1 MVEDIINIHINV
13 INNLYNITNIKYIIN
28 QIIKT
33 MSKQL
38 FKVSDLP
45 KFLFRDKMGVIINS
59 SQGYPQVFNHIII
72 PSDSN
77 SIEIIKVEAIR
88 QIREHHVFID
98 KIYETSPASSAT
110 IQAAIKRAF
119 IEPVKEIKVEKKK
132 SMFDDLNDT
141 ERRIISQYRAG
152 NFKVPDMRQERE
164 FVSDCLRHHPIN
176 ELYREDLPMRVIV
189 ITNNPEQI
197 INDWPTFGPR
207 VLDPEEQEKGVYEND

>member
-45 KFLFRDKMGVIINS
+45 KFLFRDKMGVIVNS
-59 SQGYPQVFNHIII
+59 SQGCPEVFNHIII
-72 PSDSN
+72 SSDSK
-77 SIEIIKVEAIR
+77 SIEIIKIEAIR
-88 QIREHHVFID
+88 YIREHHVFID
-98 KIYETSPASSAT
+98 KIYETSPTSSAT
-110 IQAAIKRAF
+110 VQAAVKRAF
-119 IEPVKEIKVEKKK
+119 VEPVKEIKVEKKK

-152 NFKVPDMRQERE
+152 KFKVPDMRQERE

-189 ITNNPEQI
+189 ITNPEQTI
-197 INDWPTFGPR
+197 PNWPNFGPR

>member
-77 SIEIIKVEAIR
+77 STEIIKVEAIR
-88 QIREHHVFID
+88 HIREHHVFID
-98 KIYETSPASSAT
+98 KIYETSPTSTAT

-119 IEPVKEIKVEKKK
+119 VEQVKEIKVEKKK
-132 SMFDDLNDT
+132 SMFDKLTDIEKNL
-141 ERRIISQYRAG
+141 ISEYRAG
-152 NFKVPDMRQERE
+152 KFKVPDMRQERE

-189 ITNNPEQI
+189 ITNPEQTI
-197 INDWPTFGPR
+197 PNWPNFGPR

>member
-110 IQAAIKRAF
+110 IQAVVRRAF
-119 IEPVKEIKVEKKK
+119 VEPVEEIKVEKKK

>member
-1 MVEDIINIHINV
+1 MVENIINIHINV

-77 SIEIIKVEAIR
+77 STEIIKVEAIR
-88 QIREHHVFID
+88 HIREHHVFMD
-98 KIYETSPASSAT
+98 KIYETSPTSTAT

-119 IEPVKEIKVEKKK
+119 VEPVKEIKVEKKK
-132 SMFDDLNDT
+132 SMFDKLTDIEKNL
-141 ERRIISQYRAG
+141 ISEYRAG
-152 NFKVPDMRQERE
+152 KFKVPDMWQERE

-189 ITNNPEQI
+189 ITNPEQTI
-197 INDWPTFGPR
+197 PNWPNFGPR

>member
-45 KFLFRDKMGVIINS
+45 KFLFRDKMGVIVNS

-77 SIEIIKVEAIR
+77 STEMIKIEAIR
-88 QIREHHVFID
+88 HIREHHVFID

-110 IQAAIKRAF
+110 IQAVVRRAF
-119 IEPVKEIKVEKKK
+119 VEPVEEIKVEKKK

>member
-1 MVEDIINIHINV
+1 
-13 INNLYNITNIKYIIN
+13 
-28 QIIKT
+28 

-38 FKVSDLP
+38 FKVSNLP
-45 KFLFRDKMGVIINS
+45 NFLFRDKMGVIMNS

-98 KIYETSPASSAT
+98 KIYENLPTSTAT
-110 IQAAIKRAF
+110 IQTAVKRAF
-119 IEPVKEIKVEKKK
+119 VEPVEEIKVEKKK

-152 NFKVPDMRQERE
+152 KFKVPDMRQERE

-189 ITNNPEQI
+189 ITSNPEQI

>member
-38 FKVSDLP
+38 FKVSNLP
-45 KFLFRDKMGVIINS
+45 NFLFRDKMGVIINS

-72 PSDSN
+72 PSDSD
-77 SIEIIKVEAIR
+77 STEIIKIDAIGH
-88 QIREHHVFID
+88 IREHHVFLD
-98 KIYETSPASSAT
+98 KIYETSSALTAT
-110 IQAAIKRAF
+110 IQAAVKRAF
-119 IEPVKEIKVEKKK
+119 VEPVKEIKVEKKK
-132 SMFDDLNDT
+132 SMFDKLTDIEKNL
-141 ERRIISQYRAG
+141 ISEYRAG
-152 NFKVPDMRQERE
+152 KFKVPDMRQERE

-189 ITNNPEQI
+189 ITSNPEQI

-207 VLDPEEQEKGVYEND
+207 ILDPEEQEKGVYEND

>member
-1 MVEDIINIHINV
+1 MVENIINIHINV

-77 SIEIIKVEAIR
+77 STEIIKVEAIR
-88 QIREHHVFID
+88 HIREHHVFMD
-98 KIYETSPASSAT
+98 KIYETSPTSTAT
-110 IQAAIKRAF
+110 VQTAIKRAF
-119 IEPVKEIKVEKKK
+119 VEPVKEIKVEKKK
-132 SMFDDLNDT
+132 SMFDKLTDIEKNL
-141 ERRIISQYRAG
+141 ISEYRAG
-152 NFKVPDMRQERE
+152 KFKVPDMRQERE

-189 ITNNPEQI
+189 ITSNPEQI
-197 INDWPTFGPR
+197 IPDWPTYGPR
-207 VLDPEEQEKGVYEND
+207 ILDPEEQEKGVYEND

>member
-1 MVEDIINIHINV
+1 MVENIINIHINV

-77 SIEIIKVEAIR
+77 STEIIKVEAIR
-88 QIREHHVFID
+88 HIREHHVFMD
-98 KIYETSPASSAT
+98 KIYETSPTSTAT
-110 IQAAIKRAF
+110 VQAAVKRAF
-119 IEPVKEIKVEKKK
+119 VEPVKEIKVEKKK
-132 SMFDDLNDT
+132 SMFDKLTDIEKNL
-141 ERRIISQYRAG
+141 ISEYRAG
-152 NFKVPDMRQERE
+152 KFKVPDMWQERE

-189 ITNNPEQI
+189 ITNPEQTI
-197 INDWPTFGPR
+197 PNWPNFGPR

>member
-77 SIEIIKVEAIR
+77 STEIIKVEAIR
-88 QIREHHVFID
+88 HIREHHVFID
-98 KIYETSPASSAT
+98 KIYETSPT
-110 IQAAIKRAF
+110 
-119 IEPVKEIKVEKKK
+119 
-132 SMFDDLNDT
+132 
-141 ERRIISQYRAG
+141 
-152 NFKVPDMRQERE
+152 
-164 FVSDCLRHHPIN
+164 
-176 ELYREDLPMRVIV
+176 
-189 ITNNPEQI
+189 
-197 INDWPTFGPR
+197 
-207 VLDPEEQEKGVYEND
+207 

>member
-1 MVEDIINIHINV
+1 MVENIINIHINV

-72 PSDSN
+72 PSDSD
-77 SIEIIKVEAIR
+77 STEIIKAEAIR
-88 QIREHHVFID
+88 HIREHHVFMD
-98 KIYETSPASSAT
+98 KIYETSPTSTAT
-110 IQAAIKRAF
+110 VQAAVKRAF
-119 IEPVKEIKVEKKK
+119 VEPVKEIKVEKKK
-132 SMFDDLNDT
+132 SMFDKLTDIEKNL
-141 ERRIISQYRAG
+141 ISEYRAG
-152 NFKVPDMRQERE
+152 KFKVPDMRQERE
-164 FVSDCLRHHPIN
+164 FVNDCLRHHPIN
-176 ELYREDLPMRVIV
+176 ELYREDLPMRVII
-189 ITNNPEQI
+189 ITNPEQTI
-197 INDWPTFGPR
+197 PNWPNFGPR

>member
-13 INNLYNITNIKYIIN
+13 INNLYNIINIKCIIN

-38 FKVSDLP
+38 FKVSNLP

-77 SIEIIKVEAIR
+77 STEIIKVEAIR
-88 QIREHHVFID
+88 HIREHHVFID
-98 KIYETSPASSAT
+98 KIYETSPTSTAT
-110 IQAAIKRAF
+110 VQAAVKRAF
-119 IEPVKEIKVEKKK
+119 VEPVKEIEVEKKK

-141 ERRIISQYRAG
+141 ERRIISQY
-152 NFKVPDMRQERE
+152 
-164 FVSDCLRHHPIN
+164 
-176 ELYREDLPMRVIV
+176 
-189 ITNNPEQI
+189 
-197 INDWPTFGPR
+197 FGPR
-207 VLDPEEQEKGVYEND
+207 VLEPEEQEKGVYEND

>member
-1 MVEDIINIHINV
+1 MVENIINIHINV

-45 KFLFRDKMGVIINS
+45 KFLFRDKTGVIINS

-77 SIEIIKVEAIR
+77 STEIIKVEAIR
-88 QIREHHVFID
+88 HIREHHVFID
-98 KIYETSPASSAT
+98 KIYETSPTSTAT
-110 IQAAIKRAF
+110 VQAAVKRAF
-119 IEPVKEIKVEKKK
+119 VEPVKEIKVEKKK
-132 SMFDDLNDT
+132 SMFDKLTDIEKNL
-141 ERRIISQYRAG
+141 ISEYRAG
-152 NFKVPDMRQERE
+152 KFKVPDMRQERE

-189 ITNNPEQI
+189 ITSNP
-197 INDWPTFGPR
+197 DWPTFGPR
-207 VLDPEEQEKGVYEND
+207 VLDPEEQQIINEEKGVYEND

>member
-77 SIEIIKVEAIR
+77 STEIIKVEAIR
-88 QIREHHVFID
+88 HIREHHVFID
-98 KIYETSPASSAT
+98 KIYETSPTSTAT

-119 IEPVKEIKVEKKK
+119 VEQVKEIKVEKKK
-132 SMFDDLNDT
+132 SMFDKLTDIEKNL
-141 ERRIISQYRAG
+141 ISEYRAG
-152 NFKVPDMRQERE
+152 KFKVPDMWQERE
-164 FVSDCLRHHPIN
+164 FVSVCLRHHPIN

-189 ITNNPEQI
+189 ITNPEQTI
-197 INDWPTFGPR
+197 PNWPNFGPR

>member
-77 SIEIIKVEAIR
+77 STEIIKAEAIR
-88 QIREHHVFID
+88 HIREHHVFMD
-98 KIYETSPASSAT
+98 KIYETSPTSTAT
-110 IQAAIKRAF
+110 VQAAVKRAF
-119 IEPVKEIKVEKKK
+119 VEPVKEIKVEKKK
-132 SMFDDLNDT
+132 SMFDKLTDIEKNL
-141 ERRIISQYRAG
+141 ISEYRAG
-152 NFKVPDMRQERE
+152 KFKVPDMWQ
-164 FVSDCLRHHPIN
+164 
-176 ELYREDLPMRVIV
+176 
-189 ITNNPEQI
+189 
-197 INDWPTFGPR
+197 
-207 VLDPEEQEKGVYEND
+207 

>member
-38 FKVSDLP
+38 FKVSNLP
-45 KFLFRDKMGVIINS
+45 NFLFRDKMGVIINS

-77 SIEIIKVEAIR
+77 STEIIKVEAIR
-88 QIREHHVFID
+88 HIREHHVFID
-98 KIYETSPASSAT
+98 KIYETSSALTAT
-110 IQAAIKRAF
+110 IQAAVKRAF
-119 IEPVKEIKVEKKK
+119 VEPVKEIKVEKKK
-132 SMFDDLNDT
+132 SMFDKLTDIEKNL
-141 ERRIISQYRAG
+141 ISEYRAG
-152 NFKVPDMRQERE
+152 KFKVPDMWQERE
-164 FVSDCLRHHPIN
+164 FVRDCLRHHPIN

-189 ITNNPEQI
+189 ITSNPEQI

-207 VLDPEEQEKGVYEND
+207 ILDPEEQEKGVYEND

>member
-77 SIEIIKVEAIR
+77 STEIIKVEAIR
-88 QIREHHVFID
+88 HIREHHVFID
-98 KIYETSPASSAT
+98 KIYETSPTSTAT

-119 IEPVKEIKVEKKK
+119 VEQVKEIKVEKKK
-132 SMFDDLNDT
+132 SMFDKLTDIEKNL
-141 ERRIISQYRAG
+141 ISEYRAG
-152 NFKVPDMRQERE
+152 KFKVPDMWQERE

-189 ITNNPEQI
+189 ITNPEQTI
-197 INDWPTFGPR
+197 PNWPNFGPR